1 MWIVLQFE
9 GMCICFLFY
18 PLWIVR
24 KRKCKRITNP
34 CYFIYLSQK
43 HQSSFYI
50 WAMAAKDLTF
60 TSTIFFLCSGIQN
73 SDLITCHKQLIHIK
87 YTIYTPIVNYFILPW
102 YISICHILL
111 VLIVFY
117 EIQYGYGK
125 YSYLQYIWFVT
136 VIVNIWYLDSYN
148 SFLEIISLTCMLQ
161 VNSISFSS
169 DFSKHN
175 LFSILHFF
183 FSTWACFFHVGILEL
198 NYSYCYLF
206 NVIIQWSLSNT

>member
-1 MWIVLQFE
+1 
-9 GMCICFLFY
+9 MCICFLFILNESLGKGNVKESQT
-18 PLWIVR
+18 PVTSFTCHRSTSLLFISGQWQQKIWL
-24 KRKCKRITNP
+24 
-34 CYFIYLSQK
+34 FIYFN
-43 HQSSFYI
+43 H
-50 WAMAAKDLTF
+50 
-60 TSTIFFLCSGIQN
+60 FFLCSRIQN

>member
-1 MWIVLQFE
+1 MYECYTEKRLVLLLDVD
-9 GMCICFLFY
+9 CSTILRDVYLLPFY

-34 CYFIYLSQK
+34 LLHLRVTEAPVFFLYLGNGSKRFDFYFNL
-43 HQSSFYI
+43 
-50 WAMAAKDLTF
+50 
-60 TSTIFFLCSGIQN
+60 FFLCSGIQN

-169 DFSKHN
+169 DFSKNN

-183 FSTWACFFHVGILEL
+183 SPHEHVFFMLE
-198 NYSYCYLF
+198 Y
-206 NVIIQWSLSNT
+206 WS

>member
-1 MWIVLQFE
+1 
-9 GMCICFLFY
+9 MCICFLFILNESLGKGNVKESQT
-18 PLWIVR
+18 PVTSFTCHRSTSHL
-24 KRKCKRITNP
+24 
-34 CYFIYLSQK
+34 FISGQWQQK
-43 HQSSFYI
+43 I
-50 WAMAAKDLTF
+50 WLLLQP
-60 TSTIFFLCSGIQN
+60 FFSCSGIQN